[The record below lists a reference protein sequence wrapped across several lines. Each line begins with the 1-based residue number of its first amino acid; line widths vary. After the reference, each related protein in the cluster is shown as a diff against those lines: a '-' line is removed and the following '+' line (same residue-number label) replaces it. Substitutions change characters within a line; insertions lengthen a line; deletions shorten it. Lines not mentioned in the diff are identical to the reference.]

1 VYWPKVHEHGC
12 ANGQVE
18 SGSGADVP
26 AAGIREGGS
35 THPIKAR
42 SNVMRTPQPHT
53 ALENPPS
60 QRTLEDLR
68 MPVQAKLAAAW
79 TSFMFLYIYVDYL
92 HLYKPGIIDEILAG
106 VVFEFDISQTFVVI
120 ALMLVGIPSLMILLS
135 TTLPARANRTLNL
148 VVASLYIPVSAF
160 NVVGG
165 SWMYFYGLGV
175 VLEVIL
181 LAFILRS
188 AWTWPR
194 RTASPATLAA
204 SLDSEPLR
212 TPQQA

>member
-1 VYWPKVHEHGC
+1 VYWPKVQEHGC

-35 THPIKAR
+35 THPIKPR

-60 QRTLEDLR
+60 QSTLEDLR

-79 TSFMFLYIYVDYL
+79 TSFMFLYIYVDYFA
-92 HLYKPGIIDEILAG
+92 LYKPGVVDDILVG
-106 VVFEFDISQTFVVI
+106 IVWEFDISQTLLTAFLTLVAI
-120 ALMLVGIPSLMILLS
+120 PILMVMLS
-135 TTLPARANRTLNL
+135 MTLPARVNRATNL
-148 VVASLYIPVSAF
+148 VVASLYIPVSIF
-160 NVVGG
+160 NAVGE
-165 SWMYFYGLGV
+165 SWTYFYGLSIG
-175 VLEVIL
+175 LEVLL
-181 LAFILRS
+181 LAFILRY

-204 SLDSEPLR
+204 SLNTEPLR

>member
-1 VYWPKVHEHGC
+1 
-12 ANGQVE
+12 
-18 SGSGADVP
+18 VP

-42 SNVMRTPQPHT
+42 SIVMRTPQSHT

-60 QRTLEDLR
+60 RSALEDLR

-79 TSFMFLYIYVDYL
+79 TSLMFFVIYIDYF
-92 HLYKPGIIDEILAG
+92 HLYQPGAIDQIRG
-106 VVFEFDISQTFVVI
+106 GRIFEFNITPTLMTIFVVVI
-120 ALMLVGIPSLMILLS
+120 GIPALMILLS
-135 TTLPARANRTLNL
+135 MTLPARVNRATNL
-148 VVASLYIPVSAF
+148 VVASLNIPLMVFNAVGASSDWAF
-160 NVVGG
+160 
-165 SWMYFYGLGV
+165 YYGLTIG
-175 VLEVIL
+175 LEVLL